1 MYNGDDIEDTNSVK
15 QPAAPTSSEKRSP
28 PPAYPSSGVSNGAEK
43 RDRKMHLEPDTPKD
57 ELGSSGSSTAAYHPP
72 SGVPVNRAGAEARGS
87 NEDLPGA
94 PADPNAP
101 TSTAVAPPKLKHHFR
116 DAELKE
122 DLLASVH
129 ADPNSEGA
137 AHARHL
143 NGFFSVLA
151 LCHTVLTT
159 VDPVTGEVEYKA
171 QSPNEAALVQIWD
184 MCLRGGLQTPFQNAG
199 GVGSVEGGEDQE
211 LGYGGRRR
219 SSDRSEN
226 GAGGSWA
233 AGTTDGT
240 VER

>member
-1 MYNGDDIEDTNSVK
+1 M
-15 QPAAPTSSEKRSP
+15 
-28 PPAYPSSGVSNGAEK
+28 
-43 RDRKMHLEPDTPKD
+43 
-57 ELGSSGSSTAAYHPP
+57 
-72 SGVPVNRAGAEARGS
+72 PVNGAGAEARRS
-87 NEDLPGA
+87 DEDLPGT

-122 DLLASVH
+122 DLLASIH

-143 NGFFSVLA
+143 NGFFSVLS
-151 LCHTVLTT
+151 LCHTVLTS
-159 VDPVTGEVEYKA
+159 VDLVTGEVEYKA
-171 QSPNEAALVQIWD
+171 QSPDEAALVQAAAD
-184 MCLRGGLQTPFQNAG
+184 MGYVFKGRERGVLYLQTPFQNAG
-199 GVGSVEGGEDQE
+199 GVGSVEGGEDEE
-211 LGYGGRRR
+211 LGYGGSRR

-226 GAGGSWA
+226 GAGGSGA